1 MPKTADN
8 YKTSITGR
16 FPPLASTGGNDAE
29 ALENYPTQSLAES
42 RDGKTDNAELL
53 RELNRA
59 KVAFQLRAIKAVL
72 GGEQ

>member
-8 YKTSITGR
+8 YQTSITGR
-16 FPPLASTGGNDAE
+16 FPPLASSANLTAE
-29 ALENYPTQSLAES
+29 APENIPTQSLLKRKPE
-42 RDGKTDNAELL
+42 KTDNAELL

-72 GGEQ
+72 GEVG